1 MDLLRFL
8 LISPFALIKGLYRLS
23 AYLLRLVGRLL
34 RPVVGNPNWRAPQW
48 MTKTAN
54 GLHCVF
60 NRSEQWVAKHPKGI
74 SAAIVLLM
82 AAASAAFYGYHW
94 YLNRP
99 QPIEPAPMVYQETS
113 IRVSAPR
120 TVNYQAQKPEA
131 QPLSLNFMHSAAP
144 ITAMGQVIDQGI
156 SLTPAIEGEWK
167 WATERT
173 LVFTPK
179 KPGRWALTTKLRS
192 MQKNF

>member
-34 RPVVGNPNWRAPQW
+34 RPVVGNLNWRAPQW

-54 GLHCVF
+54 GLHCAF

-113 IRVSAPR
+113 IRVSAQER
-120 TVNYQAQKPEA
+120 LTTRRKNQKPSRLVLILCI
-131 QPLSLNFMHSAAP
+131 QPHLSP
-144 ITAMGQVIDQGI
+144 
-156 SLTPAIEGEWK
+156 
-167 WATERT
+167 
-173 LVFTPK
+173 
-179 KPGRWALTTKLRS
+179 RWVRS
-192 MQKNF
+192 SIRASH

>member
-34 RPVVGNPNWRAPQW
+34 RPVVGNLNWRAPQW

-54 GLHCVF
+54 GLHCAF

-99 QPIEPAPMVYQETS
+99 PT
-113 IRVSAPR
+113 
-120 TVNYQAQKPEA
+120 
-131 QPLSLNFMHSAAP
+131 
-144 ITAMGQVIDQGI
+144 D
-156 SLTPAIEGEWK
+156 
-167 WATERT
+167 
-173 LVFTPK
+173 
-179 KPGRWALTTKLRS
+179 
-192 MQKNF
+192 